1 LFVSCVLAFIAGIYI
16 EALYGLALKPVILG
30 LVAAVLLIPLLYA
43 KRRSLGLC
51 LLLSAFML
59 IGIVRLALLTDLPP
73 VSIDEGESLYAGTV
87 VQTSQRSKVIAL
99 TNPESLN
106 NLRVA
111 FHTSTNLETGDRVY
125 LRGRLLEFTPA
136 SAESP
141 RKVWRW
147 LKRLE
152 GVNHEIK
159 GSVVL
164 VRSGANSINAL
175 RNFFRKRIEESGA
188 RHTDVQKALTIGDRA
203 SLDEEINRLFLRTGT
218 SHILAISGFNV
229 GIISGFFFF
238 IARALLR
245 RIRRLRLS
253 GRDVKYAAA
262 FTIPF
267 PFIFMLIAGSGVSV
281 IRATIMVGIYMLALI
296 FERGRHVLN
305 TMALSALIILLIYPH
320 SLFTPSFQLTFMSL
334 LAIVVCVEKLYPS
347 IKKVKL
353 KPVGWSLSVM
363 LTTAAATL
371 GTAPVVIFHFYGIN
385 LFSIIH
391 NLVTVPLTGVLATS
405 LSLVGMSVPF
415 GNYLLVLSGWIV
427 HFNLM
432 LLHFLDWGYLFPVVR
447 PDLYEILLYYALFF
461 ALLHT
466 GRKPVVAFLIA
477 VLLPLCLLHAY
488 LVYEKRFHND
498 LCMSFID
505 VGMGEATLV
514 EAPRGIRILIDGG
527 GSVSGDFDTG
537 ARIVMPF
544 LLSRKILTLDYV
556 INSHAHADHIGGL
569 VSILRHF
576 KVNTFVS
583 TPSLVEYAEHP
594 SLLQLMRQQK
604 TTLQFWKKG
613 DVYRLPDETSVA
625 VLHPPSAASFDNLND
640 TSLVIKITQ
649 KNRAFL
655 FPGDISDSVEEAL
668 LNSGVSLRADVL
680 KIPHHGSRMSSS
692 LAFLGAVWPELAVL
706 SGGGVMQN
714 LPSLETLERYR
725 GLSIPVLRTDKQG
738 PITVCSHGGRLT
750 YKVSQR

>member
-16 EALYGLALKPVILG
+16 EAFYGLSLKPVVLG
-30 LVAAVLLIPLLYA
+30 LVAAVLLIPLFRKK
-43 KRRSLGLC
+43 KRGLGLC

-59 IGIVRLALLTDLPP
+59 TGIVRLALLTDLPP
-73 VSIDEGESLYAGTV
+73 VSVDEDESLYAGTV
-87 VQTSQRSKVIAL
+87 VETSQRSKVIAL
-99 TNPESLN
+99 TNPESLH
-106 NLRVA
+106 NLRAA

-159 GSVVL
+159 GRILL
-164 VRSGANSINAL
+164 VRSGVNSINAL

-188 RHTDVQKALTIGDRA
+188 WHTDVQKALTIGDRA
-203 SLDEEINRLFLRTGT
+203 SLDEGINSLFLRTGT

-238 IARALLR
+238 IARLLLR

-253 GRDVKYAAA
+253 GRDVKYAAVL
-262 FTIPF
+262 TIPF

-353 KPVGWSLSVM
+353 KPAGWALSVM

-371 GTAPVVIFHFYGIN
+371 GTAPIVIYHFYGIN

-391 NLVTVPLTGVLATS
+391 NLVTVPLTGILATS
-405 LSLVGMSVPF
+405 LSLVGMSIPF
-415 GNYLLVLSGWIV
+415 GNYLLILSGWIV
-427 HFNLM
+427 HLNLM
-432 LLHFLDWGYLFPVVR
+432 LLHLLDWGYLFPVVR

-461 ALLHT
+461 SLLYT

-477 VLLPLCLLHAY
+477 VLLPLCLLQTY
-488 LVYEKRFHND
+488 FVYEERFHND
-498 LCMSFID
+498 LCLNFID
-505 VGMGEATLV
+505 VGVGEATLI

-527 GSVSGDFDTG
+527 GSVSGDFDPG
-537 ARIVMPF
+537 SRIVMPF

-556 INSHAHADHIGGL
+556 INSHSHADHIGGL
-569 VSILRHF
+569 VSILRQF
-576 KVNTFVS
+576 NVNTFVT
-583 TPSLVEYAEHP
+583 TPFLVEYAEHP
-594 SLLQLMRQQK
+594 SLLRIMRQHK
-604 TTLQFWKKG
+604 TTVQFWKKG
-613 DVYRLPDETSVA
+613 DVYRLPGETSIV
-625 VLHPPSAASFDNLND
+625 VLHPPSAASFENLND

-649 KNRAFL
+649 KSRAFL
-655 FPGDISDSVEEAL
+655 FPGDITEGVEEEL
-668 LNSGVSLRADVL
+668 LHSGSSLRADVL

-692 LAFLGAVWPELAVL
+692 FAFLGAVWPEVAVL

-714 LPSLETLERYR
+714 LPSVETLERYR

-750 YKVSQR
+750 YRVSQR

>member
-16 EALYGLALKPVILG
+16 EAFYGLALKPAILA
-30 LVAAVLLIPLLYA
+30 LVASVLLIPFLRER
-43 KRRSLGLC
+43 KRRLGLC

-59 IGIVRLALLTDLPP
+59 TGVVRLALLTDLPP
-73 VSIDEGESLYAGTV
+73 VMVDEGESLYAGTV
-87 VQTSQRSKVIAL
+87 VETSQRSKVIAL
-99 TNPESLN
+99 TNPESLY

-111 FHTSTNLETGDRVY
+111 FHTSTSLETGDRVY
-125 LRGRLLEFTPA
+125 LAGRLLEFAPA

-159 GSVVL
+159 GKIVL
-164 VRSGANSINAL
+164 VKSGTNSINAL

-203 SLDEEINRLFLRTGT
+203 SLDEEINKLFLRTGT

-238 IARALLR
+238 IARTLLR
-245 RIRRLRLS
+245 RFRRLRLS

-334 LAIVVCVEKLYPS
+334 LAIVVCVGRLYPT

-353 KPVGWSLSVM
+353 KPAGWTLSVM

-371 GTAPVVIFHFYGIN
+371 GTAPIVIFHFYGIN

-415 GNYLLVLSGWIV
+415 GSFLLVLSGWIV
-427 HFNLM
+427 HLNLI

-461 ALLHT
+461 SLLQT
-466 GRKPVVAFLIA
+466 GRKPVVALLIA
-477 VLLPLCLLHAY
+477 LLLPLCLLQAY

-498 LCMSFID
+498 LCLSFID
-505 VGMGEATLV
+505 VGMGEATLI
-514 EAPRGIRILIDGG
+514 EAPRGVRILIDGG

-537 ARIVMPF
+537 SRIIMPF

-556 INSHAHADHIGGL
+556 INSHSHADHMGGL
-569 VSILRHF
+569 IAILRHF

-583 TPSLVEYAEHP
+583 TPFFVEYPEHP
-594 SLLQLMRQQK
+594 SLLQTMHQKK
-604 TTLQFWKKG
+604 TTVQFWKKG
-613 DVYRLPDETSVA
+613 DTCRLPGETSME
-625 VLHPPSAASFDNLND
+625 VLYAPQIASVENLND
-640 TSLVIKITQ
+640 TSLVIKIIQ

-668 LNSGVSLRADVL
+668 LESGAPLRADVL
-680 KIPHHGSRMSSS
+680 KIPHHGSRTSSS
-692 LAFLGAVWPELAVL
+692 FTFLGAVRPELAIL

-714 LPSLETLERYR
+714 LPAPETLERYR
-725 GLSIPVLRTDKQG
+725 GLSIPVLRTDRQG
-738 PITVCSHGGRLT
+738 PIIVCSQGDRLT
-750 YKVSQR
+750 YRVSQR

>member
-1 LFVSCVLAFIAGIYI
+1 LFVICVLAFIAGIYI
-16 EALYGLALKPVILG
+16 EAFYDLALKPAIVG
-30 LVAAVLLIPLLYA
+30 LVASVLLIPFLRA
-43 KRRSLGLC
+43 KKRSLGLC
-51 LLLSAFML
+51 LLLVAFML
-59 IGIVRLALLTDLPP
+59 TGVVRLALLTDLPP
-73 VSIDEGESLYAGTV
+73 VMVDESESLYAGTV
-87 VQTSQRSKVIAL
+87 VETSQRSKVIAL

-159 GSVVL
+159 GKIVL
-164 VRSGANSINAL
+164 IRSGTNSINAL

-238 IARALLR
+238 IARTLLR
-245 RIRRLRLS
+245 RFRRFRLS

-334 LAIVVCVEKLYPS
+334 LAIVVCVEKLYPT

-353 KPVGWSLSVM
+353 KPAGWTLSVM

-371 GTAPVVIFHFYGIN
+371 GTAPIVIFHFYGIN

-415 GNYLLVLSGWIV
+415 GNFLLVLSGWIV
-427 HFNLM
+427 HLNLI
-432 LLHFLDWGYLFPVVR
+432 LLNFLDWGYLFPVVR

-461 ALLHT
+461 SLLQT
-466 GRKPVVAFLIA
+466 GRKPVVALLIA
-477 VLLPLCLLHAY
+477 VLLPLCLLQTY

-498 LCMSFID
+498 LCLNFID
-505 VGMGEATLV
+505 VGMGEATLI
-514 EAPRGIRILIDGG
+514 EAPRGVRILIDGG

-537 ARIVMPF
+537 SRIVMPF

-556 INSHAHADHIGGL
+556 INSHSHADHMGGL

-576 KVNTFVS
+576 KVNAFVS
-583 TPSLVEYAEHP
+583 TAFLAEYPEHP
-594 SLLQLMRQQK
+594 SLLQMMRGK
-604 TTLQFWKKG
+604 ETAVQFWKKG
-613 DVYRLPDETSVA
+613 DTCRLPGETSIQ
-625 VLHPPSAASFDNLND
+625 VLYPPQIASLENLND
-640 TSLVIKITQ
+640 TSLVIKIIQ
-649 KNRAFL
+649 RNRAFL
-655 FPGDISDSVEEAL
+655 FPGDISEGVEEEL
-668 LNSGVSLRADVL
+668 LESGAPLRADVL
-680 KIPHHGSRMSSS
+680 KIPHHGSRTSSS
-692 LAFLGAVWPELAVL
+692 LAFLGAVRPELAIL
-706 SGGGVMQN
+706 SGGGMMQN
-714 LPSLETLERYR
+714 LPALETLERYR
-725 GLSIPVLRTDKQG
+725 GLSIPVLRTDRQG

-750 YKVSQR
+750 YRVSQR

>member
-16 EALYGLALKPVILG
+16 EAFYGLALKPVIPG
-30 LVAAVLLIPLLYA
+30 LVAVLLFIPFFRKK
-43 KRRSLGLC
+43 KRRLGLC

-59 IGIVRLALLTDLPP
+59 TGVVRLALLTDLPP
-73 VSIDEGESLYAGTV
+73 ISVDEDESLYAGTIV
-87 VQTSQRSKVIAL
+87 ETSQRSKVIAL
-99 TNPESLN
+99 TNPESLY
-106 NLRVA
+106 NLRAA

-136 SAESP
+136 SAESS

-159 GSVVL
+159 GRILL
-164 VRSGANSINAL
+164 VRPGVNSINAL

-238 IARALLR
+238 IARTLLR

-334 LAIVVCVEKLYPS
+334 LAISVCVEKLYPS
-347 IKKVKL
+347 IKRIKL
-353 KPVGWSLSVM
+353 KPAGWSLSVM

-371 GTAPVVIFHFYGIN
+371 GTAPIVIYHFYGIN

-415 GNYLLVLSGWIV
+415 GNYLLMLSGWIV
-427 HFNLM
+427 HVNLV

-461 ALLHT
+461 SLLHT
-466 GRKPVVAFLIA
+466 GRKPAVAFLIA
-477 VLLPLCLLHAY
+477 VLLPLCLVQAC
-488 LVYEKRFHND
+488 LVYEKRFHNN
-498 LCMSFID
+498 LCLNFID
-505 VGMGEATLV
+505 VGVGEATLI
-514 EAPRGIRILIDGG
+514 EAPHGVRILIDGG
-527 GSVSGDFDTG
+527 GSVSGDFDPG
-537 ARIVMPF
+537 SRIVMPF

-556 INSHAHADHIGGL
+556 INSHSHADHIGGL
-569 VSILRHF
+569 VSILRQF
-576 KVNTFVS
+576 KVNTFIT
-583 TPSLVEYAEHP
+583 TPFLVEYAEHP
-594 SLLQLMRQQK
+594 SLLRIMRQQK
-604 TTLQFWKKG
+604 TTVQFWKKG
-613 DVYRLPDETSVA
+613 DVYPLPGETSIA
-625 VLHPPSAASFDNLND
+625 VLHPPSAASFENLND

-649 KNRAFL
+649 KSRAFL
-655 FPGDISDSVEEAL
+655 FPGDITDGVEEEL
-668 LNSGVSLRADVL
+668 LHSGVSLRADVL

-692 LAFLGAVWPELAVL
+692 FAFLEAVSPELAVL

-714 LPSLETLERYR
+714 LPSVETLERYR
-725 GLSIPVLRTDKQG
+725 KLSIPVLRTDKQG
-738 PITVCSHGGRLT
+738 PIAVCSRQGRLT
-750 YKVSQR
+750 YRVSER